1 MCFLRVC
8 GEATGCF
15 GFPGIFK
22 PEILFHFLDEELGSP
37 LQLLKDE
44 YDFAD
49 KEVVVTWCR
58 ISHLPCQ
65 PISWI

>member
-1 MCFLRVC
+1 MKLP
-8 GEATGCF
+8 GCF
-15 GFPGIFK
+15 GFVGIFSK

-44 YDFAD
+44 YDCAD
-49 KEVVVTWCR
+49 KEVVTWCR

-65 PISWI
+65 PTNWV